1 MQKAQPFNIAPFNY
15 QGTEKLTT
23 IPPNIIRWVLIE
35 LRDAKDSTKIIDRRA
50 ALLRMD
56 SVLVDTNLNV
66 GVLFPKAI
74 DKQQYFVMVR
84 YDSMAFL
91 LSKEPVAVPND
102 NDYNLNRS
110 HRLNGI
116 LNSSPLIYTTNW
128 MGFDTLKVC
137 QGESLYLSD
146 SNFVKLGYSFEE
158 QIVSADGINLSIT
171 KPHEILFNTDSAG
184 VYQVSMFLNCKEH
197 SIIKSR
203 FVVVV
208 FENPTARI
216 MGPLLLFRRYNHTA
230 IRII

>member
-1 MQKAQPFNIAPFNY
+1 
-15 QGTEKLTT
+15 
-23 IPPNIIRWVLIE
+23 
-35 LRDAKDSTKIIDRRA
+35 
-50 ALLRMD
+50 
-56 SVLVDTNLNV
+56 
-66 GVLFPKAI
+66 
-74 DKQQYFVMVR
+74 
-84 YDSMAFL
+84 
-91 LSKEPVAVPND
+91 
-102 NDYNLNRS
+102 
-110 HRLNGI
+110 
-116 LNSSPLIYTTNW
+116 

-216 MGPLLLFRRYNHTA
+216 MGPLLFV
-230 IRII
+230 